1 MASSKNSKEAITRQ
15 NLAFIYG
22 RNKSA
27 DELPDPD
34 KVAYLRGSG
43 MRSVENNIFNAD
55 SVIFD
60 FSGDHAAL
68 APAFPSPTR
77 LLPAEAIF
85 PSFEH
90 ALQASKCVDLSQHI
104 STIQSFVDIRDVKRY
119 LSKLKRGDP
128 MAVQQDWNERCLTI
142 GVNLLRD
149 KFLRSRSARQTLMG
163 TGHKRLL
170 YCNDHNDLFWGVN
183 RCGDGSNHLGCLLEV
198 VRREVLQGEDIVCWL
213 RSCLPLAPPQEARFE
228 LSVVSEDRKEVFDQI
243 VVDEENAIVLGR
255 SLIEHESVSRRHAV
269 LVLDAEL
276 NPYIIDLGSTHGTFL
291 DQIKLHAFVWTSL
304 FGEKEDEAIIRL
316 AASPRLMRVR
326 IIRNAKL
333 TREREIEEKVERDQ
347 SRREK
352 DDESRR
358 TVFVGGLAEG
368 SSRELEVETLL
379 RSFFAACGTISS
391 ISIPRDR
398 NGLSRGIAFVSFER
412 VEAVLQALG
421 RDGDL
426 LGGRPLRVRRSAAS
440 TSPTT
445 TSSHSMPQ
453 RRNPDQNLKV
463 NSAGYREVDGEELT
477 GDYNHRDK
485 RHRSRDRNR
494 SGSRERNKN
503 RRF

>member
-1 MASSKNSKEAITRQ
+1 MASQNSKEAITRQ

-22 RNKSA
+22 RKKGA
-27 DELPDPD
+27 DELLPDPD
-34 KVAYLRGSG
+34 KVAYLRSG
-43 MRSVENNIFNAD
+43 LRSSESNIFDAD

-77 LLPAEAIF
+77 LLPSEAIF

-90 ALQASKCVDLSQHI
+90 ALQASKCVDLSQHV
-104 STIQSFVDIRDVKRY
+104 STIQSFVDIRDLKRY
-119 LSKLKRGDP
+119 LVKLKRSDP
-128 MAVQQDWNERCLTI
+128 MAIQQDWNERCLTI

-170 YCNDHNDLFWGVN
+170 YCNEHNDLFWGVN
-183 RCGDGSNHLGCLLEV
+183 RCGDGSNHLGCLLEQ
-198 VRREVLQGEDIVCWL
+198 VRREILQGEDIVCWL

-228 LSVVSEDRKEVFDQI
+228 LSVVGEDGKEVFDQL
-243 VVDEENAIVLGR
+243 VVDEENVIVLGR
-255 SLIEHESVSRRHAV
+255 SLIEHESVSRRHAA
-269 LVLDAEL
+269 LVLDAKL

-291 DQIKLHAFVWTSL
+291 DQIKLNAFVWTSL
-304 FGEKEDEAIIRL
+304 FGKKEGEATIRL
-316 AASPRLMRVR
+316 AASPRVVHVR
-326 IIRNAKL
+326 IIHNAKL
-333 TREREIEEKVERDQ
+333 IREQEIKEKVERDQ
-347 SRREK
+347 SKKEK
-352 DDESRR
+352 EEESRR
-358 TVFVGGLAEG
+358 TVFVAGLSEG
-368 SSRELEVETLL
+368 SSRELEDEKLL
-379 RSFFAACGTISS
+379 RSFFAPCGAIGT

-426 LGGRPLRVRRSAAS
+426 LGGRPIRVRRSAAS
-440 TSPTT
+440 VSSSTA
-445 TSSHSMPQ
+445 SSHSMRQ
-453 RRNPDQNLKV
+453 GRNLDQNLKV
-463 NSAGYREVDGEELT
+463 NSSGFREADGEKRHA
-477 GDYNHRDK
+477 GDYGDK
-485 RHRSRDRNR
+485 RHRSRDRDR